1 MTIAIDL
8 TYNPYGGSLSQIE
21 NILKYIDDYK
31 QDKHIVYCTKDN
43 YLKFKR
49 FESEKLIFKI
59 SNISTFSKTT
69 RIIWTQLLLPFH
81 LLFDNVSLLFCPG
94 NFSPIFSFTKKI
106 QWIGTVGPFEKE
118 FYKAFSFSGKINLLM
133 NKYLMI
139 VSALTSGHVIFESQY
154 TRNLFV
160 KNYFCNPK
168 KSSVINLGRDDYF
181 FPKKNARQ
189 KKFLLSVSHLYPYKN
204 IEVLLYALAKIDDPD
219 LNLLIAGRSHTKSYH
234 KKLIRLSE
242 QLSIS
247 DKVIFLGGVSK
258 EELRDLYSSCEIFI
272 FTSPFENFA
281 YTLIEAMSCGAAVI
295 AANSTAMPE
304 TCNSAALYFNPYSS
318 EELIELINRLLSDR
332 VLIEEYKSR
341 SITRSSQINNYKEA
355 NSKTYDIINDLIVSG

>member
-1 MTIAIDL
+1 M
-8 TYNPYGGSLSQIE
+8 
-21 NILKYIDDYK
+21 
-31 QDKHIVYCTKDN
+31 
-43 YLKFKR
+43 
-49 FESEKLIFKI
+49 
-59 SNISTFSKTT
+59 
-69 RIIWTQLLLPFH
+69 
-81 LLFDNVSLLFCPG
+81 
-94 NFSPIFSFTKKI
+94 
-106 QWIGTVGPFEKE
+106 
-118 FYKAFSFSGKINLLM
+118 
-133 NKYLMI
+133 
-139 VSALTSGHVIFESQY
+139 
-154 TRNLFV
+154 
-160 KNYFCNPK
+160 
-168 KSSVINLGRDDYF
+168 
-181 FPKKNARQ
+181 
-189 KKFLLSVSHLYPYKN
+189 
-204 IEVLLYALAKIDDPD
+204 AKIDDPD